1 MHTLR
6 SLCTLALALCRQDL
20 KARFAGALL
29 GSLWVLIWPIVQ
41 LFIYIVVFGKFMGA
55 RLTQVQDQ
63 AIFSYGLYVA
73 AGLLTWTCF
82 ANTLQRTSRIFVDKR
97 QIIGKVPV
105 DLRVFP
111 LSICLQELLPLAAGY
126 GLLIMA
132 CLGLNWHPKG
142 LLLLYAFLA
151 LAAQQILAMGLGL
164 FFAVLCA
171 FIHDTQE
178 AVAVALQMAFWF
190 TPIVYHPSIL
200 PDWVQKALT
209 VNPMTHVCQIF
220 QQCFVFGGNV
230 SLWSLAYLGGCALLA
245 GLLGLVTL
253 KAKESGVRDVL

>member
-1 MHTLR
+1 MPSIRPLA
-6 SLCTLALALCRQDL
+6 TLALALCRQDL

-29 GSLWVLIWPIVQ
+29 GSLWVLIWPLVQ

-55 RLTQVQDQ
+55 RLTAVQDQ
-63 AIFSYGLYVA
+63 AMFSYGLYVA
-73 AGLLTWTCF
+73 AGLLAWTCF

-105 DLRVFP
+105 DLKVFP

-126 GLLIMA
+126 LLLIIA
-132 CLGLNWHPKG
+132 CCILGWQPSPS
-142 LLLLYAFLA
+142 LLFCSLLA
-151 LAAQQILAMGLGL
+151 LTAQQLLAMGLGL

-171 FIHDTQE
+171 FIRDTQE

-200 PDWVQKALT
+200 PDWVQKALL
-209 VNPMTHVCQIF
+209 VNPMTHVCQVL
-220 QQCFVFGGNV
+220 QQCFVLGGSV
-230 SLWSLAYLGGCALLA
+230 SLAGMGYVCLCALIA
-245 GLLGLVTL
+245 CALGLWTL
-253 KAKESGVRDVL
+253 KSKESGVRDVL